1 MTGDTHHF
9 DQWLYDDNDLD
20 FSTPE
25 PPGNFTELVSHHGR
39 RSRSGGTDVGSHTR
53 AVIQE
58 SPNCV
63 SYTIKWSL
71 GTRKSKFNKLTQNTV
86 QNIGRYPSHFWES
99 DLESEID
106 SIVREKKLN
115 NTHEPDETQITFS
128 ITTRGVDKIPFRYTG
143 LNVKWD
149 EADEQIDNW
158 SELVR
163 DGGKLVV
170 QIAFIFK
177 ENNQS
182 VSSGPG
188 RRGQSATNGQLNERA
203 AIHNHQDATDEPPIW
218 EKVYDIFECP
228 GAGCDIGPYCFHH
241 QATGV
246 RYPVATKTLTKL
258 VEYAEKGGRLKE
270 HSDVP
275 KHLQNEIISPPTKRK
290 QSDGP
295 QINITNVMP
304 GSEGTP
310 LPKKLR
316 IAGPR
321 DKAIE
326 RYRDWHCSQ
335 VDDPNWK
342 KEFHAIAKLTLLARL
357 PLNRLFEAQEEEIKF
372 FVSQKIPRGIAH
384 QWVGMV
390 NECNELFEE

>member
-1 MTGDTHHF
+1 MAGDTHQF

-25 PPGNFTELVSHHGR
+25 PPGNFTESDSHHGR
-39 RSRSGGTDVGSHTR
+39 RSRSGGTDVGSHTQ

-63 SYTIKWSL
+63 LYTIKWSL

-86 QNIGRYPSHFWES
+86 QNIDRYPSDFWES

-149 EADEQIDNW
+149 EADKQIDNW

-170 QIAFIFK
+170 QIALF
-177 ENNQS
+177 S
-182 VSSGPG
+182 
-188 RRGQSATNGQLNERA
+188 RRT
-203 AIHNHQDATDEPPIW
+203 I
-218 EKVYDIFECP
+218 K
-228 GAGCDIGPYCFHH
+228 
-241 QATGV
+241 
-246 RYPVATKTLTKL
+246 
-258 VEYAEKGGRLKE
+258 

-310 LPKKLR
+310 PPKKLR

-335 VDDPNWK
+335 VDDLNWK

-357 PLNRLFEAQEEEIKF
+357 PLNQLFEAQDEEIKF

-390 NECNELFEE
+390 NECKELFEE

>member
-25 PPGNFTELVSHHGR
+25 PPGNFTESDSHHGR
-39 RSRSGGTDVGSHTR
+39 RSRPGGTDVGSHTR

-58 SPNCV
+58 SSNCV
-63 SYTIKWSL
+63 SYTIKWS
-71 GTRKSKFNKLTQNTV
+71 
-86 QNIGRYPSHFWES
+86 
-99 DLESEID
+99 
-106 SIVREKKLN
+106 
-115 NTHEPDETQITFS
+115 
-128 ITTRGVDKIPFRYTG
+128 
-143 LNVKWD
+143 
-149 EADEQIDNW
+149 
-158 SELVR
+158 LVR

-182 VSSGPG
+182 VSSGRG

-218 EKVYDIFECP
+218 EQVYDIFECP

-310 LPKKLR
+310 PPKKLR

-335 VDDPNWK
+335 VDDLNWK

-384 QWVGMV
+384 
-390 NECNELFEE
+390 